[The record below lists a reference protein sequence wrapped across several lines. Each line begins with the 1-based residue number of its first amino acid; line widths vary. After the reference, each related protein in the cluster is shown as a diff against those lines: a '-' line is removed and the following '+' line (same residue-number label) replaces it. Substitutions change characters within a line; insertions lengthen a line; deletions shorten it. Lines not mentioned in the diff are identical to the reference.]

1 MLDREGLQT
10 VGALQDVKTELSKLR
25 GVLFYKILEDLHA
38 HLYHKGEHSPA
49 LFNINERE
57 DKIPTT
63 TAIALSR
70 KTNSSLNGHGED
82 GVLEH
87 HKTASDSNGG
97 DGALKDAKDAHQVPT
112 WLSDATPDEFI
123 EAMTKSDAPLHVK
136 YLQTMVECLCMLGK
150 VAACGAI
157 IWCVVSLL
165 LDYLYLLLKIPL
177 CMENWRYMLQCYIMD
192 CRLAASD

>member
-1 MLDREGLQT
+1 MQ
-10 VGALQDVKTELSKLR
+10 
-25 GVLFYKILEDLHA
+25 
-38 HLYHKGEHSPA
+38 
-49 LFNINERE
+49 
-57 DKIPTT
+57 
-63 TAIALSR
+63 
-70 KTNSSLNGHGED
+70 
-82 GVLEH
+82 
-87 HKTASDSNGG
+87 
-97 DGALKDAKDAHQVPT
+97 
-112 WLSDATPDEFI
+112 

-192 CRLAASD
+192 CRLAASDQVELLKQKVVQHFDMLSAYPERNILPRTFSIYHHSSTYHNRNGSMYIVFFYTVTIKIF